1 VDTTYKRVNKRR
13 YARFLRN
20 PPAAGTA
27 DGFRSKVELLEQ
39 ELQELRTIVAQGQYQ
54 RRSPQSSSSHVEH
67 ITEPTFIEPNLPSS
81 QLDVNP
87 LTARVNEIDEPA
99 RQLPFLLID
108 PDATRHQES
117 FTQRLI
123 LDRAPALESRS
134 LEIFVLH
141 KEQIDSLF
149 SE

>member
-13 YARFLRN
+13 YARFWRN
-20 PPAAGTA
+20 PPAVGTA

-54 RRSPQSSSSHVEH
+54 RRSPQSSSHVEH

-81 QLDVNP
+81 QLDVNT

-123 LDRAPALESRS
+123 LDRAPARESRS